1 MSWEEFNNYP
11 HTINGV
17 IEKWA
22 MEKPD
27 KTAFIFYDTEKKYS
41 YKEFKHTIN
50 MIAFKLY
57 NLGFR
62 KGDIIATSLP
72 FIYEHIVLGYACA
85 KLGVMWCPMDLRL
98 KPPEIMRNLDL
109 LKDKCKMYCHLGK
122 TSAANFGMIGAAV
135 MKNNP
140 WLEYVVQF
148 SSPDDKYRKG
158 IIPAFQLIQE
168 AQKEFQEALEDSEI
182 MKNFKTECE
191 MVGEDD
197 PILII
202 FTTGST
208 GYPKPAMLTNK
219 GITCQNMCLAKG
231 LHSEE
236 DDIMLVNLPPSH
248 VGGT

>member
-1 MSWEEFNNYP
+1 MSWEEFKTVP

-17 IEKWA
+17 VEKWA
-22 MEKPD
+22 KEKPD
-27 KTAFIFYDTEKKYS
+27 KVALIFYDTEKKYT
-41 YKEFKHTIN
+41 FKDFNNAITI
-50 MIAFKLY
+50 MAFKLY
-57 NLGFR
+57 NLGLR

-72 FIYEHIVLGYACA
+72 FLYEHIVLGYACA

-98 KPPEIMRNLDL
+98 KPPEIMRNLSL
-109 LKDKCKMYCHLGK
+109 LKEKCKMYCHLGK
-122 TSAANFGMIGAAV
+122 TSVANFGMIGAAV

-140 WLEYVVQF
+140 WLKYVIQF

-158 IIPAFQLIQE
+158 IIPAFELIQE
-168 AQKEFQEALEDSEI
+168 AQKDFEKAQTDSKI
-182 MKNFKTECE
+182 MKEFIVECDK
-191 MVGEDD
+191 VGEDD

-231 LHSEE
+231 LYSEE
-236 DDIMLVNLPPSH
+236 DDIMLVNLPPS
-248 VGGT
+248 